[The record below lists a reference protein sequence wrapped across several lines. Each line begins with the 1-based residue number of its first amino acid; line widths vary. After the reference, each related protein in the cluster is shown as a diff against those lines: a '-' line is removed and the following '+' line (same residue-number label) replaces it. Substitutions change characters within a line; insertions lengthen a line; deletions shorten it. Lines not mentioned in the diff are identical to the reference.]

1 MNVEAIGAVAL
12 DDEVAPLAPLA
23 PFAQSDQMAPT
34 GVGFAQRVGEGLQ
47 ALNTQLLSTQSD
59 LQALAL
65 GEATSLHQVMVH
77 LEESR
82 ISLQLLLQV
91 RNRVLEA
98 YQDVMKMQV

>member
-1 MNVEAIGAVAL
+1 MNIDAIGALAP
-12 DDEVAPLAPLA
+12 DDEAGALAPLA
-23 PFAQSDQMAPT
+23 RSAPAGLT
-34 GVGFAQRVGEGLQ
+34 ATDTGFAQRIGEGLQ
-47 ALNTQLLSTQSD
+47 AVNSQLLSTQTD

-65 GEATSLHQVMVH
+65 GEAASLHQVMVR

>member
-1 MNVEAIGAVAL
+1 MNIEAVGALAP
-12 DDEVAPLAPLA
+12 DDEAGALAPLA
-23 PFAQSDQMAPT
+23 RPVPADQAAA
-34 GVGFAQRVGEGLQ
+34 GAGFAQRIGEGLQ
-47 ALNTQLLSTQSD
+47 AVNSQLLSTQTD

-65 GEATSLHQVMVH
+65 GEAASLHQVMVR

>member
-1 MNVEAIGAVAL
+1 MNVEAVGAL
-12 DDEVAPLAPLA
+12 PPDDEAGPLSPLAPLA
-23 PFAQSDQMAPT
+23 QGGT
-34 GVGFAQRVGEGLQ
+34 GFAQRVGEGLQ
-47 ALNTQLLSTQSD
+47 ALNGQLLSTQTD

-65 GEATSLHQVMVH
+65 GEAASLHQVMVH